1 MTKTLLLTGASGG
14 VGREL
19 IKPLSDAGYNLALH
33 YHEKIDELEAE
44 IDRVKPKVKVAC
56 FKADLTLES
65 DVIEMMEAITTHFGG
80 VDILVNNAGISLNA
94 MSWKMSLVDWQKSL
108 DTNLTTA
115 FLCTKH
121 SLPYMRKNEWGRII
135 HVSSVVAQTGVAGA
149 SAYAASKSAL
159 FGFTKSVAKE
169 VANKNITVNT
179 MSYGYLDAG
188 MINSLMPEFQ
198 EELLRQI
205 PQKRFGPVDNVAQT
219 ILYLSSENA
228 SYITGQILPI
238 NGGLA

>member
-19 IKPLSDAGYNLALH
+19 IKPLADAGYNLALH

-56 FKADLTLES
+56 FKADLTRES
-65 DVIEMMEAITTHFGG
+65 DVVEMIDSINSHFGG
-80 VDILVNNAGISLNA
+80 VDVLVNNAGISLNA
-94 MSWKMSLVDWQKSL
+94 MSWKMDLVDWQKSL

-121 SLPYMRKNEWGRII
+121 VIPNMRKNEWGRII
-135 HVSSVVAQTGVAGA
+135 HVSSVVAQIGVAGA

-188 MINSLMPEFQ
+188 MINSLSEEFQ
-198 EELLRQI
+198 EELKNQI
-205 PQKRFGPVDNVAQT
+205 PQHRLGPVENVAQT
-219 ILYLSSENA
+219 ILFLA
-228 SYITGQILPI
+228 SPEANYITGQTINI